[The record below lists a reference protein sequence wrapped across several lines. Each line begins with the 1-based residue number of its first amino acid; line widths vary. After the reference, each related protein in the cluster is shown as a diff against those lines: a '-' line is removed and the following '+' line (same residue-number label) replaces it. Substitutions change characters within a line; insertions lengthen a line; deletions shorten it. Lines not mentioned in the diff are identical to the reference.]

1 MAGEHPSSGVTKR
14 VRRIDASMR
23 TLAIESLRAIIGILI
38 AFSASW
44 WISGALHLRSGFGGY
59 AGTAAI
65 FVMAALVALTITSGL
80 PIHDALAAQRAEIS
94 HQQEL
99 LQAAADRHQFNA
111 DLHTALEMA
120 EHEPD
125 VLQVIGRALDLVSDG
140 PGELLLADASQAHI
154 HQGAASVTN
163 GAPGCGVGTPWG
175 CPAVRRGQILE
186 FSNSGALATCPHLQV
201 RPEQVSALC
210 VPVTILGTSTGVIHL
225 TGPADEPLDTAQRAR
240 AEVLALQT
248 GARLGLLRALV
259 TSEIAATT
267 DSLTGQ
273 LNRRSMEEA
282 LRRLDNEQ
290 IPYAVAFADLDN
302 FKILNDTHGHAA
314 GDRALRHFSTVTGAT
329 VRTGDMVSR
338 FGGEEFLVVYVG
350 CDVTEAAPIVH
361 RMRTALAESVVAAG
375 VPPFT
380 VSIGLADSTYATT
393 AAAII
398 AYADAALMTAKREG
412 RDRLIIAVKPEPVV
426 DERREADPVNP
437 R

>member
-1 MAGEHPSSGVTKR
+1 
-14 VRRIDASMR
+14 MR
-23 TLAIESLRAIIGILI
+23 TLAIESLRAVIGILI
-38 AFSASW
+38 AFSVSW
-44 WISGALHLRSGFGGY
+44 WISDALHLRSGFGGY

-65 FVMAALVALTITSGL
+65 FVVAALVALTITSGL

-94 HQQEL
+94 RQQEL

-125 VLQVIGRALDLVSDG
+125 VLQVIGRALDLVSGG
-140 PGELLLADASQAHI
+140 PGELLLADASQSHI

-201 RPEQVSALC
+201 RSERVSALC
-210 VPVTILGTSTGVIHL
+210 VPVTILGTSTGVLHL
-225 TGPADEPLDTAQRAR
+225 TGPADEPLDSAQRAR

-273 LNRRSMEEA
+273 LNRRSIEEA

-290 IPYAVAFADLDN
+290 LPYAVAFADLDN
-302 FKILNDTHGHAA
+302 FKTLNDTHGHAA
-314 GDRALRHFSTVTGAT
+314 GDRALRHFSTVAGAT

-338 FGGEEFLVVYVG
+338 FGGEEFLLVYVG

-361 RMRTALAESVVAAG
+361 RLRAALAESVVVAG

-398 AYADAALMTAKREG
+398 AHADTALMTAKREG
-412 RDRLIIAVKPEPVV
+412 RDRLIIAEKPEPVV
-426 DERREADPVNP
+426 GQASRAAG
-437 R
+437 